1 MTLPTTD
8 PPLTARQQ
16 KAQAT
21 KARITET
28 AMHLFSEQGFA
39 ATSTKQIAQ
48 AAGVSEGLIFRY
60 FPTKLD
66 LLHSLAQTRR
76 TFSGEIRALLEDA
89 ENRPASECLRTI
101 ADGFVNLVRS
111 ETQFLNMM
119 LSESRTNDE
128 LYEVFSQIV
137 STTADSLAAYL
148 ERRVR
153 AGELRQSLRAQS
165 AARAFLGP
173 LILFFLTNK
182 HLSDEAWLER
192 SRAYVDETLDLWFK
206 GALHDG

>member
-21 KARITET
+21 KARIAET

-89 ENRPASECLRTI
+89 ENKPARECLRTI
-101 ADGFVNLVRS
+101 ADGFVSLVRS

-128 LYEVFSQIV
+128 LYRVFSQIV
-137 STTADSLAAYL
+137 STTADLLAAYL
-148 ERRVR
+148 DRRVQ
-153 AGELRQSLRAQS
+153 AGELRRGLATQS
-165 AARAFLGP
+165 AAQAFLGP

-182 HLSDEAWLER
+182 HLSDEVWSER

-206 GALHDG
+206 GALAR